1 MTSSAP
7 SSQNCR
13 STPQRLALIALGSG
27 RGIALFFAA
36 FSMLNLGGELLHAGF
51 DANGWWLDTRAL
63 PEPISHVLML
73 AFSVLLFE
81 FARQPAGSN
90 TVLRLQKLT
99 VGSAILVA
107 LRDACTF
114 YSLLSRG
121 VIASQFPLPFS
132 LFVAALLILLLATM
146 HLPRPVERTPIQS
159 CGVFTF
165 STLICV
171 ISFPLL
177 QIHCFGWTDYRR
189 PGDAAVVFGCK
200 VYSNGNLSAALSDRV
215 RSACD
220 LYHEGLVAHLIMSGG
235 PGRGDVHE
243 TEAMRDFAVE
253 LGVPSDSILIDSMG
267 LSTDETVTNTVP
279 LFRQHGFTRVLAVSH
294 FFHLPRIKLA
304 YQRAG
309 VDVFTVP
316 ARQKNRLPNRHF
328 MMVREV
334 VALWAYYARP
344 LTGL

>member
-1 MTSSAP
+1 MTRSAP
-7 SSQNCR
+7 NIQNCR
-13 STPQRLALIALGSG
+13 TPQRPASIALGTG

-36 FSMLNLGGELLHAGF
+36 FSMLNLGGELVHAGF
-51 DANGWWLDTRAL
+51 DANGWWLDTRVL
-63 PEPISHVLML
+63 PESVGHFLML
-73 AFSVLLFE
+73 AFSVLLIE
-81 FARQPAGSN
+81 FARQPAGSK
-90 TVLRLQKLT
+90 TVLRLQKLVVVST
-99 VGSAILVA
+99 ILVA
-107 LRDACTF
+107 LRDAWTF

-121 VIASQFPLPFS
+121 VIASEFPLPFS
-132 LFVAALLILLLATM
+132 LIVAVLLLVLLATM
-146 HLPRPVERTPIQS
+146 HLPRPSERTPIQS
-159 CGVFTF
+159 YGVIAF
-165 STLICV
+165 SALLCV

-200 VYSNGNLSAALSDRV
+200 VYSDGSLSAALSDRV

-220 LYHEGLVAHLIMSGG
+220 LYHDGLVAHLIMSGG

-243 TEAMRDFAVE
+243 TEAMRDFAVK
-253 LGVPSDSILIDSMG
+253 LGVPSDSILTDRMG

-279 LFRQHGFTRVLAVSH
+279 LFRKHGFTRVLAVSH
-294 FFHLPRIKLA
+294 FFHLPRIKLT

-316 ARQKNRLPNRHF
+316 ARQKHRLPNRHF